1 MKYVKWNRT
10 KAFAA
15 VCAVVIIFSAVS
27 LTASADDAEVT
38 QTEMQQNMPNRPQG
52 RNRMHGGSHKG
63 GQRMPFGD
71 QDWNYA
77 PPADGEQLPEMPDGD
92 FTPPTDGR
100 QRPARPGCVAP
111 STDGEQLPEIPNGEF
126 IPPAEGEQPPEMPD
140 GDFTPPTEGE
150 QPPEMPNGDFAPPTD
165 GEQPPVKPE
174 GQDPAEKAEESESPD
189 QADQNALPSEGFNGG
204 MRKHFKQSSNPKNE
218 S

>member
-1 MKYVKWNRT
+1 MKYVKWNRMR
-10 KAFAA
+10 AFAA
-15 VCAVVIIFSAVS
+15 VCAVVIIFSAVG

-38 QTEMQQNMPNRPQG
+38 QTEMQQNMPNRSQG

-63 GQRMPFGD
+63 GKRMPFED
-71 QDWNYA
+71 QDGNFA

-100 QRPARPGCVAP
+100 QRPMRPGCVVP
-111 STDGEQLPEIPNGEF
+111 STDGEQLPEIPDGEF
-126 IPPAEGEQPPEMPD
+126 VPPAEGEQPPEMPD
-140 GDFTPPTEGE
+140 GDFTPPTDGE

-189 QADQNALPSEGFNGG
+189 QADQNALPSEGFTEG
-204 MRKHFKQSSNPKNE
+204 MRKHFKQSSEPKNE